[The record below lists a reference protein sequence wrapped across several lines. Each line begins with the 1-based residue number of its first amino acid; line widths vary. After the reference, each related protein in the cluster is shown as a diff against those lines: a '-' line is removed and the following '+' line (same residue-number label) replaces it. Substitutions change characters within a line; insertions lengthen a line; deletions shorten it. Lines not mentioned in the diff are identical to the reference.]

1 MSNSSS
7 RIAAAFARLKAED
20 RAALVTFTMAG
31 DPGYDRSL
39 ALVKALPS
47 AGADIIEL
55 GVAFS
60 DPTADGAAIQEAG
73 LRALK
78 GGITLKKTLALVR
91 AFRETDDATPI
102 VLMGYFNPIAHY
114 GVQAFSKDARAAGV
128 DGLIVVDLP
137 PEEDDEL
144 RIPAKEAG
152 LDFIRL
158 ATPTTD
164 AERLPEVM
172 RHASG
177 FIYYVAVAGT
187 TGSKAAG
194 IDSIAAALAPL
205 RAASG
210 LPLAVGFGI
219 RTPEQAASVA
229 RIADAAVVGTAIV
242 ERAKVSNDEALGLV
256 RDLAQAVR
264 NARKA

>member
-1 MSNSSS
+1 MST
-7 RIAAAFARLKAED
+7 RITATFDRLKSEN
-20 RAALVTFTMAG
+20 RAALVTFVMAG
-31 DPGYDRSL
+31 DPDYDQSL
-39 ALVKALPS
+39 ALVKALPR

-60 DPTADGAAIQEAG
+60 DPNADGIAIQEAG

-78 GGITLKKTLALVR
+78 GGITLKKTLSLVR
-91 AFRETDDATPI
+91 AFRQTDAATPI
-102 VLMGYFNPIAHY
+102 VLMGYFNPIARY
-114 GVQAFSKDARAAGV
+114 GVPSFVKDAQAAGV

-144 RIPAKEAG
+144 RIPAREAG

-164 AERLPEVM
+164 AARLPEVI
-172 RHASG
+172 RHTSG

-187 TGSKAAG
+187 TGSKSAG
-194 IDSIAAALAPL
+194 IETVSAALDRL
-205 RAASG
+205 RQASG

-219 RTPEQAASVA
+219 RTAEQAAAMA
-229 RIADAAVVGTAIV
+229 RVADAAVVGTAIV
-242 ERAKVSNDEALGLV
+242 ERAMQSNENALEFV
-256 RDLAQAVR
+256 HELAQAVR
-264 NARKA
+264 EARKT